1 MFRPKQSLQLSYE
14 RQGYIYFTS
23 KNYKALSKEKKQR
36 IDELCLKAG
45 GEYHM
50 ALFEYVTTDASV
62 TKICLSHHIDD
73 NTLHRAVNRY
83 YMEFP
88 KVL

>member
-1 MFRPKQSLQLSYE
+1 MFRQKKSLKLSYE

-23 KNYKALSKEKKQR
+23 KNYKALPKEKRQR
-36 IDELCLKAG
+36 IEELCLKAG
-45 GEYHM
+45 GEYHK
-50 ALFEYVTTDASV
+50 ALLEYVTTDASV

-73 NTLHRAVNRY
+73 NTLYRVVNRY
-83 YMEFP
+83 YMNFP

>member
-1 MFRPKQSLQLSYE
+1 MFRPKKSLQLSYE

-23 KNYKALSKEKKQR
+23 KNYKSLPKEKRQR
-36 IDELCLKAG
+36 IEDLCLKAG
-45 GEYHM
+45 GEYHK

-62 TKICLSHHIDD
+62 TKICLSHHIEES
-73 NTLHRAVNRY
+73 TLYRMQRRY
-83 YMEFP
+83 YMNFP

>member
-1 MFRPKQSLQLSYE
+1 MFRPKTSLKIPYE

-23 KNYKALSKEKKQR
+23 KNYKALPKEKRQR

-45 GEYHM
+45 GEHHK
-50 ALFEYVTTDASV
+50 ALLEYVTTDA
-62 TKICLSHHIDD
+62 TATQICLKHYIGEG
-73 NTLHRAVNRY
+73 TLHRMQRRY
-83 YMEFP
+83 YMNFP

>member
-1 MFRPKQSLQLSYE
+1 MFRPKKSLPISYE

-23 KNYKALSKEKKQR
+23 KSYSVLPKEKRQR
-36 IDELCLKAG
+36 IEELCLKAG
-45 GEYHM
+45 GEYHK

-62 TKICLSHHIDD
+62 TKICLLHHIDD

-83 YMEFP
+83 YMSFP